1 MTIIVAEAGER
12 PNQNKTMTTNP
23 QLSLANR
30 KELADML
37 ADKYESLRSK
47 AKSKFHDTRN
57 ALRES
62 LIREYAEK
70 NGAMKLIAQIEVSR
84 AKNQELEDE
93 LSTLGFETDHT
104 GVALSRGSRNP
115 LGKIIDERIKK
126 DIGCVEDIDARFDSA
141 QLAMMTVASLQDAEK
156 LLKSVTSV

>member
-1 MTIIVAEAGER
+1 MISISHRRADGHLTITVAEAGKSQ
-12 PNQNKTMTTNP
+12 NNNKTMNTNP

-47 AKSKFHDTRN
+47 AKSKFHDRRY
-57 ALRES
+57 ALREWF
-62 LIREYAEK
+62 IREYAEK
-70 NGAMKLIAQIEVSR
+70 NGAMKLIAQIEASR

-104 GVALSRGSRNP
+104 GVSLSGGSRRAQVS
-115 LGKIIDERIKK
+115 IERCK
-126 DIGCVEDIDARFDSA
+126 
-141 QLAMMTVASLQDAEK
+141 
-156 LLKSVTSV
+156 